1 MGPNGAPVRQIR
13 TALKTSDKTMVKRK
27 VFEFTEIGR
36 LTFTA
41 AMGVRNGVDQISKSI
56 YGAAS
61 GRSSCMNSIKRR
73 VSFFCR
79 PMSGQTA

>member
-1 MGPNGAPVRQIR
+1 
-13 TALKTSDKTMVKRK
+13 MVKRK
-27 VFEFTEIGR
+27 AFEFREIGR

-41 AMGVRNGVDQISKSI
+41 ALDVGDGVDQISKSI

-61 GRSSCMNSIKRR
+61 GRSFCMNSIKRR
-73 VSFFCR
+73 VSFFCG